1 MIETYD
7 PNYTKENPTGA
18 NNGNDSNS
26 DSSDNGSGLP
36 GWAIAVIVIACIAF
50 VAAIC
55 AIGAVIYLRRRQK
68 QSRQPM
74 TMTEAAAIAAAR
86 QNQNQPHQPPP
97 AAGGGTT
104 KSDVGS
110 IYSSTPIIGAAGSH
124 SRGSA
129 ASTEGS
135 GSTRHRASPPA
146 DSFRN
151 LMYSEWK
158 SRVPPGEQEE
168 EEEELRRRRLG
179 EALLQRELEEEG
191 AAVKHTDRRPM
202 TVAPPEALES
212 KAVVLERQDG
222 KNSQPSSPL

>member
-1 MIETYD
+1 
-7 PNYTKENPTGA
+7 
-18 NNGNDSNS
+18 
-26 DSSDNGSGLP
+26 
-36 GWAIAVIVIACIAF
+36 
-50 VAAIC
+50 
-55 AIGAVIYLRRRQK
+55 
-68 QSRQPM
+68 M

-97 AAGGGTT
+97 TTGGGTT
-104 KSDVGS
+104 KSDGGS

-124 SRGSA
+124 SRDSA

-146 DSFRN
+146 DTFRN

-158 SRVPPGEQEE
+158 SRMPPGEQEE

-191 AAVKHTDRRPM
+191 AAVKHTDRRPL

-222 KNSQPSSPL
+222 NNNHPSPRQ